1 MRSRADEH
9 DPSAPRPGERRAAA
23 KAAASP
29 HGAMEALASSAG
41 NRAVARL
48 LQREPDVI
56 SGAGGGAPTAAPPI
70 QLTQPLLPPP
80 LPTLKPNPDGIISR
94 DQEITDRVRAYLG
107 QQRQVLLAEVAKG
120 MPMPELVDRVR
131 TQVADASLL
140 GLPPIER
147 MIRECL
153 GDVAIPAHRATAGGG
168 FADSELGAMVRNLMG
183 LKAQVGV
190 ERPHGWVKL
199 SLSGYEVGL
208 KKGNAEISGEI
219 GWDKSF
225 GTKGKVGN
233 VHFGAAVKPPEKP
246 GDPIGWEAEIS
257 FPDEGATVPMLDRL
271 PGVMDSANKAMVG
284 LGSDALQRGMPPSGQ
299 ITTAFK
305 PVKEAVEGL
314 SRVAKVKG
322 PTIGIKAESDGP
334 GFKIMATITVPF

>member
-1 MRSRADEH
+1 MRSPADEH
-9 DPSAPRPGERRAAA
+9 VSSPPRAGERRAAA
-23 KAAASP
+23 AAVSK
-29 HGAMEALASSAG
+29 HGAMEALASTAG
-41 NRAVARL
+41 NQAVARL
-48 LQREPDVI
+48 LQREPQPDVI

-70 QLTQPLLPPP
+70 QLTKPLGLPP
-80 LPTLKPNPDGIISR
+80 LGPNAGGIATR
-94 DQEITDRVRAYLG
+94 DQEITDRVRAWLG
-107 QQRQVLLAEVAKG
+107 QQRQVLLDEVAKG
-120 MPMPELVDRVR
+120 MPMPELIDRVR
-131 TQVADASLL
+131 MQVADASLL

-153 GDVAIPAHRATAGGG
+153 GDVVIPAHRATAGGG
-168 FADSELGAMVRNLMG
+168 FAESELGAMVRNLMG
-183 LKAQVGV
+183 LKAQVGI

-208 KKGNAEISGEI
+208 KKGNAEVSGEI

-233 VHFGAAVKPPEKP
+233 VHFGASVKPPEKP

-284 LGSDALQRGMPPSGQ
+284 LGSDAIQHGMPPSGQ